1 MSFLV
6 EMVVD
11 RGVDRDEFLQTSR
24 SAEAQQGSLS
34 LLKSLM

>member
-11 RGVDRDEFLQTSR
+11 RDEFLQISR

>member
-6 EMVVD
+6 EMV
-11 RGVDRDEFLQTSR
+11 VDRDEFLQTSR

>member
-11 RGVDRDEFLQTSR
+11 RDEFLQTSL